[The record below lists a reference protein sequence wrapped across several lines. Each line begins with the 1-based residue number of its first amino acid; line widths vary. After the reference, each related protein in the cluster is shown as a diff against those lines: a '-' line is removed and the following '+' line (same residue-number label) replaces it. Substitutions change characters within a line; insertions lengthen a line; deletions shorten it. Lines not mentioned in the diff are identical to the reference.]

1 METSMILPLIAL
13 SILPWATPQ
22 ETKNE
27 AVQAEKLSAL
37 IVTGEN
43 NHDWEWTHKAL
54 ERLLISSERF
64 HVEVTDT
71 PSAVFEDAKR
81 ASTYD
86 VFVLDYNGTRWS
98 PDAEANFLAAVKG
111 GVGVAVIHAAN
122 NAFRGWTEYE
132 RLVSLLWREGTGH
145 GSFHSF
151 DVDVI
156 DRGHPITS
164 TLPSFRAHPDELY
177 HRLVHMHDSPHR
189 VLATA
194 FADPKEGGTGADEP
208 MIIVS
213 NYGEGRVFHTP
224 LGHVS
229 RGKKDTQASFLDS
242 QFQTLVLRGTEWAAS
257 GAVTDGD
264 STPNTLSASER
275 ESGWQ
280 LLFDGESTAG
290 WRGFKRDGFPE
301 KGWEVIQGC
310 LRHTKGGGSI
320 ISTGEY
326 REFDLSF
333 EWKVAS
339 GANGGVKIWIDEEK
353 GQLGP
358 EYQVLDDIRH
368 TNGLQ
373 AKTTAGAL
381 YDVLAPNASK
391 KLARVGS
398 FNQSRIHSR
407 GGVLEH
413 YLNGQLIIRAD
424 LDSPE
429 WESARAESK
438 FRGSP
443 VFGVQREGH
452 ILLQDHGDEVWFR
465 SIKLRAYED

>member
-1 METSMILPLIAL
+1 MEMSMILPLIAL
-13 SILPWATPQ
+13 AMLPCASPQ
-22 ETKNE
+22 DPQSNE
-27 AVQAEKLSAL
+27 VQPEKLSAL

-54 ERLLISSERF
+54 EEVLVSSGRF
-64 HVEVTDT
+64 QVEITT
-71 PSAVFEDAKR
+71 APSAVFEDLNR
-81 ASTYD
+81 ASKFD
-86 VFVLDYNGTRWS
+86 VFVLDYNGKRWS
-98 PDAEANFLAAVKG
+98 GAAEANFLAAVEG
-111 GVGVAVIHAAN
+111 GVGVAVIHAAD

-132 RLVSLLWREGTGH
+132 RLVSLLWRDGTGH

-151 DVDVI
+151 DVEVT
-156 DRGHPITS
+156 DRDHPITS
-164 TLPSFRAHPDELY
+164 TLPTLKAHPDELY

-194 FADPKEGGTGADEP
+194 FADPDKGGTGAHEP

-224 LGHVS
+224 LGHVW
-229 RGKKDTQASFLDS
+229 RGREETHASHKDS
-242 QFQTLVLRGTEWAAS
+242 QFQNLVLRGAEWAAT
-257 GAVTDGD
+257 GTVTDGD
-264 STPNTLSASER
+264 LNPNQLSLRER
-275 ESGWQ
+275 EAGWQ
-280 LLFDGESTAG
+280 LLFDGESAAG
-290 WRGFKRDGFPE
+290 WRGFKQEGFPE

-310 LRHTKGGGSI
+310 LRHTEGGGSI
-320 ISTGEY
+320 ITTGEY
-326 REFDLSF
+326 AEFDLSF

-339 GANGGVKIWIDEEK
+339 GGNSGVKIWIDEEK

-373 AKTTAGAL
+373 PKTTAGAL
-381 YDVLAPNASK
+381 YDVLAPSSAK
-391 KLARVGS
+391 KLARVGC
-398 FNQSRIHSR
+398 FNRSRIHSR

-413 YLNGQLIIRAD
+413 YLNGQLVIRAE
-424 LDSPE
+424 LNSPE
-429 WESARAESK
+429 WESARAKSK
-438 FRGSP
+438 FRNSP
-443 VFGVQREGH
+443 VFGIQRKGH

>member
-1 METSMILPLIAL
+1 MEMSMILPLIAL
-13 SILPWATPQ
+13 AMLPCAAPQ
-22 ETKNE
+22 DAKSED
-27 AVQAEKLSAL
+27 VRPEKLSAL

-54 ERLLISSERF
+54 EELLKSSGLF
-64 HVEVTDT
+64 HVEITTT
-71 PSAVFEDAKR
+71 PSAVFEDLGK
-81 ASTYD
+81 ASAYD
-86 VFVLDYNGTRWS
+86 VFVLDYNGKRWS
-98 PDAEANFLAAVKG
+98 STAEANFLTAVEG
-111 GVGVAVIHAAN
+111 GVGVAVIHAAD

-132 RLVSLLWREGTGH
+132 RLVSLLWRDGTGH

-151 DVDVI
+151 DVKVT
-156 DRGHPITS
+156 DRDHPITS
-164 TLPSFRAHPDELY
+164 TLPTLKAHPDELY

-194 FADPKEGGTGADEP
+194 FADPEKGGTGAHEP

-224 LGHVS
+224 LGHVW
-229 RGKKDTQASFLDS
+229 RGREETHASYLDS

-264 STPNTLSASER
+264 ASPNKLSGEER
-275 ESGWQ
+275 RAGWQ
-280 LLFDGESTAG
+280 LLFDGESAAG
-290 WRGFKRDGFPE
+290 WRGFKQDGFPE

-320 ISTGEY
+320 ITTGEY
-326 REFDLSF
+326 AEFDLSF

-339 GANGGVKIWIDEEK
+339 GANSGVKIWIDEAK

-373 AKTTAGAL
+373 PKTTAGAL
-381 YDVLAPNASK
+381 YDVLAPSAAK

-398 FNQSRIHSR
+398 FNRSRIHSR

-413 YLNGQLIIRAD
+413 YLNGQLVIRAE

-429 WESARAESK
+429 WETARTQSK

-443 VFGVQREGH
+443 VFGIQRKGH

-465 SIKLRAYED
+465 SIKLRIYED